1 MGAAALE
8 GSIALWNPEGYKAN
22 GQPGLSEAQMLAC
35 CHHGRRQ
42 GCDGGFIEAMM
53 DCAFDNLHFV
63 EAAETFPYDDQK
75 VPGVCPYG
83 NPDVLRFPMMG
94 PAYGVGKKHPVIGE
108 EYYEMVFR
116 GPDGDCSSHY
126 ALSIANALDASLP
139 SFMLYSKGVY
149 SDDFCSTH
157 MVNHAVAI
165 TGFGTENGTPYW
177 DVRNS
182 WGDGWGQGLH
192 QDEEG
197 REHVLHGL
205 QLGAQHDR

>member
-1 MGAAALE
+1 MGKAGDDFCGWPRNQQPATKNQGGCGSCYAFGAAAALE

-83 NPDVLRFPMMG
+83 NPD
-94 PAYGVGKKHPVIGE
+94 
-108 EYYEMVFR
+108 
-116 GPDGDCSSHY
+116 
-126 ALSIANALDASLP
+126 ALDASLP

-149 SDDFCSTH
+149 SDDFCSEH

-182 WGDGWGQGLH
+182 WGADWGQGGFIKMKRGVNMCALGSNSGH
-192 QDEEG
+192 NMISAI
-197 REHVLHGL
+197 HGSS
-205 QLGAQHDR
+205 